1 MDYYEARRIRKQG
14 FTSLLA
20 RKLAEGDKGIIRSV
34 GATLSERSK
43 ARMTGIKETFDP
55 LNIAKFLTFGSKL
68 GPALLGNL
76 LGRTKTDISYFTG
89 LRPTSTK
96 INRLESDDKGLND
109 MLGKILTYM
118 QTTNEENRKN
128 RQKENNYKEELELE
142 RLKRHKELIAALT
155 GRKIESKASLV
166 KVQEPQTS
174 LTDSLLGAFGLAAGA
189 ATAFKWLGK
198 LGMFLA
204 TNPIVLGAGSA
215 IAFGYAL
222 YKMLTDERGY
232 EAKDSDLNRGLGQAQ
247 KVGGLAG
254 VNETMEKRAKL
265 PEYERTMEDIKD
277 FQKFNNQG
285 EPANDAQLTGF
296 ANRGTESARAV
307 QDYKKMRDAGEIPK
321 VTPVLEGVA
330 SQAVTVP
337 EEVPNVAP
345 PAVESAPASGQQLE
359 RSQSDN
365 LNLKLQDKTSQQQDV
380 INTRRIDNAMVDQV
394 PVPKNLPAVRNLEPT
409 LESMLLGNTRTV

>member
-20 RKLAEGDKGIIRSV
+20 RKLAEGNKGIIGSV

-68 GPALLGNL
+68 APALLGNL
-76 LGRTKTDISYFTG
+76 LGRTKQDISYFTG

-96 INRLESDDKGLND
+96 IGRLEEGGGAND
-109 MLGKILTYM
+109 MLAKILTYM
-118 QTTNEENRKN
+118 QDVNEENRKN
-128 RQKENNYKEELELE
+128 KQKENNYKEELELE
-142 RLKRHKELIAALT
+142 RLRRHKELIAALT

-174 LTDSLLGAFGLAAGA
+174 LTNSLLGAFGLAAGA

-222 YKMLTDERGY
+222 YKMLSDERGY
-232 EAKDSDLNRGLGQAQ
+232 EAKDSDLNKGLEQAQ

-254 VNETMEKRAKL
+254 VKETMEQRAKL

-285 EPANDAQLTGF
+285 EPANDAQLAGF
-296 ANRGTESARAV
+296 ANRGIESARAV

-321 VTPVLEGVA
+321 VAPVLEGVA
-330 SQAVTVP
+330 TQAVTVP
-337 EEVPNVAP
+337 QEIPAAP
-345 PAVESAPASGQQLE
+345 PAVETGVTPSQQLD

-365 LNLKLQDKTSQQQDV
+365 LNLKLQEKIGQQVDT
-380 INTRRIDNAMVDQV
+380 INTKKIQTSIDEQKPIVR
-394 PVPKNLPAVRNLEPT
+394 NLPAVRNLEPT
-409 LESMLLGNTRTV
+409 IEQMILNSTRTV

>member
-174 LTDSLLGAFGLAAGA
+174 LTNSLLGAFGLAAGA

-222 YKMLTDERGY
+222 YKMLSDERGY
-232 EAKDSDLNRGLGQAQ
+232 EAKDSDLNKGLEQAQ

-254 VNETMEKRAKL
+254 VKETMEQRAKL

-285 EPANDAQLTGF
+285 EPANDAQLAGF
-296 ANRGTESARAV
+296 ANRGIESARAV

-321 VTPVLEGVA
+321 VAPVLEGVA

-337 EEVPNVAP
+337 QEIPAAP
-345 PAVESAPASGQQLE
+345 PAVETGVTPSQQLD

-365 LNLKLQDKTSQQQDV
+365 LNLKLQEKIGQQVDT
-380 INTRRIDNAMVDQV
+380 INTKKIQTSIDEQKPIVR
-394 PVPKNLPAVRNLEPT
+394 NLPAVRNLEPT
-409 LESMLLGNTRTV
+409 IEQMILNSTRTV

>member
-174 LTDSLLGAFGLAAGA
+174 LTDSLLSAFGLAAGA

-232 EAKDSDLNRGLGQAQ
+232 EAKDSDLNRGLDQAQ

-321 VTPVLEGVA
+321 VIPVLEGVS

>member
-20 RKLAEGDKGIIRSV
+20 RKLAEGNKGIIGSV

-68 GPALLGNL
+68 APALLGNL
-76 LGRTKTDISYFTG
+76 LGRTKQDISYFTG

-96 INRLESDDKGLND
+96 IGRLEEGGGANE
-109 MLGKILTYM
+109 MLAKILTYM
-118 QTTNEENRKN
+118 QDVNEENRKN
-128 RQKENNYKEELELE
+128 KQKENNYKEELELE
-142 RLKRHKELIAALT
+142 RLRRHKELIAALT

-222 YKMLTDERGY
+222 YKMLSDERGY
-232 EAKDSDLNRGLGQAQ
+232 EAKDSDLNKGLEQAQ

-254 VNETMEKRAKL
+254 VKETMEQRAKL

-285 EPANDAQLTGF
+285 EPANDAQLAGF

-321 VTPVLEGVA
+321 VAPVLEGVA

-337 EEVPNVAP
+337 QEIPAAP
-345 PAVESAPASGQQLE
+345 PAVETGVTPSQQLD

-365 LNLKLQDKTSQQQDV
+365 LNLKLQEKIGQQVDT
-380 INTRRIDNAMVDQV
+380 INTKKIQTSIDEQKPIVR
-394 PVPKNLPAVRNLEPT
+394 NLPAVRNLEPT
-409 LESMLLGNTRTV
+409 IEQMILNSTRTV

>member
-1 MDYYEARRIRKQG
+1 
-14 FTSLLA
+14 
-20 RKLAEGDKGIIRSV
+20 
-34 GATLSERSK
+34 
-43 ARMTGIKETFDP
+43 
-55 LNIAKFLTFGSKL
+55 
-68 GPALLGNL
+68 
-76 LGRTKTDISYFTG
+76 
-89 LRPTSTK
+89 LR
-96 INRLESDDKGLND
+96 
-109 MLGKILTYM
+109 
-118 QTTNEENRKN
+118 
-128 RQKENNYKEELELE
+128 
-142 RLKRHKELIAALT
+142 RHKELIAALT

-222 YKMLTDERGY
+222 YKMLSDERGY
-232 EAKDSDLNRGLGQAQ
+232 EAKDSDLNKGLEQAQ

-254 VNETMEKRAKL
+254 VKETMEQRAKL

-285 EPANDAQLTGF
+285 EPANDAQLAGF

-321 VTPVLEGVA
+321 VAPVLEGVA

-337 EEVPNVAP
+337 QEIPAAP
-345 PAVESAPASGQQLE
+345 PAVETGVTPSQQLD

-365 LNLKLQDKTSQQQDV
+365 LNLKLQEKIGQQVDT
-380 INTRRIDNAMVDQV
+380 INTKKIQTSIDEQKPIVR
-394 PVPKNLPAVRNLEPT
+394 NLPAVRNLEPT
-409 LESMLLGNTRTV
+409 IEQMILNSTRTV

>member
-20 RKLAEGDKGIIRSV
+20 RKLAEGNKGIIGSV

-68 GPALLGNL
+68 APALLGNL
-76 LGRTKTDISYFTG
+76 LGRTKQDISYFTG

-96 INRLESDDKGLND
+96 IGRLEEGGGAND
-109 MLGKILTYM
+109 MLAKILTYM
-118 QTTNEENRKN
+118 QDVNEENRKN
-128 RQKENNYKEELELE
+128 KQKENNYKEELELE
-142 RLKRHKELIAALT
+142 RLRRHKELIAALT

-174 LTDSLLGAFGLAAGA
+174 LTNSLLGAFGLAAGA

-222 YKMLTDERGY
+222 YKMLSDERGY
-232 EAKDSDLNRGLGQAQ
+232 EAKDSDLNKGLEQAQ

-254 VNETMEKRAKL
+254 VKETMEQRAKL

-285 EPANDAQLTGF
+285 EPANDAQLAGF
-296 ANRGTESARAV
+296 ANRGIESARAV

-321 VTPVLEGVA
+321 VAPVLEGVA

-337 EEVPNVAP
+337 QEIPAAP
-345 PAVESAPASGQQLE
+345 PAVETGVTPSQQLD

-365 LNLKLQDKTSQQQDV
+365 LNLKLQEKIGQQVDT
-380 INTRRIDNAMVDQV
+380 INTKKIQTSIDEQKPIVR
-394 PVPKNLPAVRNLEPT
+394 NLPAVRNLEPT
-409 LESMLLGNTRTV
+409 IEQMILNSTRTV